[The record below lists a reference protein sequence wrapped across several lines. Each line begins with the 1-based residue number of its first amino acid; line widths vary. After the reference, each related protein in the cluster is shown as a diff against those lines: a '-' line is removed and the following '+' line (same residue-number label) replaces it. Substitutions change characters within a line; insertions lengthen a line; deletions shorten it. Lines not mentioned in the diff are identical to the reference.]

1 MRRRTA
7 TTYEIDFKDAASA
20 REACVRFDQRTL
32 DGRVMQLSLV
42 EAGGRAASTAAPA
55 KKAPVKKAPAK
66 KAPAK
71 KIAPF
76 VVDLSS
82 SKKKTATAKPKKV
95 VVELASKLGTKSPK
109 KKAPVKTL
117 KAKVAKSAA
126 GRQAPKIAKGP
137 AKRLVRA
144 ALNRK

>member
-42 EAGGRAASTAAPA
+42 EAGGRAASTA
-55 KKAPVKKAPAK
+55 
-66 KAPAK
+66 APAK